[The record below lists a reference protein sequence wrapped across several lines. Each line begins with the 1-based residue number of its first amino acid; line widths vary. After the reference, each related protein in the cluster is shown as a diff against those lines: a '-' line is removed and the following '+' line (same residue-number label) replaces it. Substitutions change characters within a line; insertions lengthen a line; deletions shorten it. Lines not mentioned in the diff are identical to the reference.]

1 MAPMLAELISAGHPS
16 GLANPLELAIRAFA
30 RWRLQRSYDEIG
42 SRAADVSRATNG
54 SFRSNLLIA
63 AHLGEW
69 PESARLSHLASS
81 ALRVLKPTFEDRIE
95 SGRFA
100 RLVLPTG

>member
-30 RWRLQRSYDEIG
+30 RSRLQRSYDEIG

-54 SFRSNLLIA
+54 TFRSNLLIA
-63 AHLGEW
+63 AHPEW
-69 PESARLSHLASS
+69 PESARWSHLASS

-100 RLVLPTG
+100 RLVLPTR